1 MEQEYALWAKTF
13 FDFSSLYTLSW
24 GNLVFSKVFSSLSSE
39 YNFFDLFSVLP
50 IRNLNPAFSQNIR
63 RFGARLPKKERVFFQ
78 VISLTFGMGNKKG
91 WYPVFL

>member
-1 MEQEYALWAKTF
+1 M
-13 FDFSSLYTLSW
+13 
-24 GNLVFSKVFSSLSSE
+24 FSKVFSSLSSE
-39 YNFFDLFSVLP
+39 YNFFDLFRVA

-91 WYPVFL
+91 

>member
-1 MEQEYALWAKTF
+1 MFL
-13 FDFSSLYTLSW
+13 
-24 GNLVFSKVFSSLSSE
+24 KVFSSLSSE

-50 IRNLNPAFSQNIR
+50 IRNLNPAFSQNMR

-91 WYPVFL
+91 